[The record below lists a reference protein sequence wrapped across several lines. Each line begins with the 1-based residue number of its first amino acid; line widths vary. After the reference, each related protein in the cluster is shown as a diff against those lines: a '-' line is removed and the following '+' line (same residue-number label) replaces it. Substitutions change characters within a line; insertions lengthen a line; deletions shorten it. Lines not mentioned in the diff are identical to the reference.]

1 MQSPLHGNLAG
12 HMSSDSLITGLVP
25 QPECKVVLYLCTD
38 MRTSCQFSAE
48 AAEAVHPSHLCVTL
62 QGMQELHK
70 AAPQTAGGEADP
82 ETQQAVQRVFNLV
95 RNGAC
100 GSAAKDCNLTLD
112 DVVRFYNVS
121 SAPACNALDLCTM
134 APGPGISQH
143 SISMPSAQPSS
154 RTTRMSVRILRRL
167 TMQVWVRELAAA
179 LLQAEDRSSSMGQ
192 GSVEELIVAGVSLP
206 P

>member
-1 MQSPLHGNLAG
+1 MFR
-12 HMSSDSLITGLVP
+12 
-25 QPECKVVLYLCTD
+25 YLCTD
-38 MRTSCQFSAE
+38 MGTTCQSSVKAVM
-48 AAEAVHPSHLCVTL
+48 AVHLSSPCTVL

-95 RNGAC
+95 RNGTS

-121 SAPACNALDLCTM
+121 DTPARCAMDSCTM
-134 APGPGISQH
+134 ACGPEITRHPIS
-143 SISMPSAQPSS
+143 IPSAQASS
-154 RTTRMSVRILRRL
+154 CTIRMSVRLLRRM

-192 GSVEELIVAGVSLP
+192 GSVEELIVAGVSAP
-206 P
+206 PWQIPGTWSEAVSGA